1 MRKIKYSIYVQY
13 ISTAMICTEVNSGD
27 LRVENEFKNDHET
40 CWILTVQPGKV
51 RYYIHNYF
59 L

>member
-1 MRKIKYSIYVQY
+1 
-13 ISTAMICTEVNSGD
+13 MICTELNSGD